1 MRVVKVMEMLA
12 ETEPLGLPRGSV
24 RAIIS
29 LIIISSAIVIYLVK
43 GEVPDWLVSAFGTA
57 YGFYFGSRKVVE
69 K

>member
-29 LIIISSAIVIYLVK
+29 LIIISSAIVIYLV
-43 GEVPDWLVSAFGTA
+43 
-57 YGFYFGSRKVVE
+57 
-69 K
+69 